1 MRNANLMH
9 LRQRHRGPRRA
20 VLSVQWV
27 VCTLE
32 DTSGKRT
39 GLTRTWWWALKSF
52 KERVGRNSQSR
63 YRALAHKEHTHWLKS
78 FPLSLDA
85 REEGV
90 ILSLYTQGKL
100 GCFENFWISNF
111 SFAMIEYYE
120 KATIRQMS
128 LFWTYGSRC
137 LGFIMAGD
145 RNDSWTTAEN
155 SYLQLVTGSKEN
167 ALEVAHGFWNL
178 KAYPQWQTLSNQVT
192 FPKFTQTGPPSGEQ
206 DSNVQEYGG
215 HLIQTST
222 RSTTALQR
230 RRLQIDDGYLSVTV
244 LWRDIMTVE
253 TLTKE
258 NM

>member
-52 KERVGRNSQSR
+52 KERVGRDSQSR

-85 REEGV
+85 RGEGA

-120 KATIRQMS
+120 KATYRRMS
-128 LFWTYGSRC
+128 LFWIYGSRY

-155 SYLQLVTGSKEN
+155 SYLQLVPGSKEN

-178 KAYPQWQTLSNQVT
+178 KACPQWQTLSNQVT

-230 RRLQIDDGYLSVTV
+230 RGLQIDDGYLSVTV